1 MSDRH
6 ASQLPSFVFQVLNE
20 PWPRDQH
27 PVEQWDSC
35 FLLAAVLL
43 QLLSQEASKSGSIVN
58 EAVPEGG
65 VPDVC
70 LHSYVVQF

>member
-1 MSDRH
+1 MSDRR

-20 PWPRDQH
+20 PWPRDQY
-27 PVEQWDSC
+27 VLEQWDSC

-43 QLLSQEASKSGSIVN
+43 LLLSQEASKRSSIVN
-58 EAVPEGG
+58 EAVPERG

-70 LHSYVVQF
+70 LH

>member
-20 PWPRDQH
+20 PFPHDQRSS
-27 PVEQWDSC
+27 EQWDSC

-43 QLLSQEASKSGSIVN
+43 PLLSQEASKSGSIVN
-58 EAVPEGG
+58 EAVPERG

-70 LHSYVVQF
+70 LHLYVVQF